1 MQPLRD
7 LQSEFMDALLG
18 GAPASA
24 AALLAPQGGSP
35 LERLGLYRHNVRTN
49 FLDSLH
55 SSFPVTWRLVGE
67 DYFRQVALE
76 FHASHPS
83 RSGDL
88 LDVGQAFPGYLATL
102 HQREYR
108 YLGEVARLEWLCQ
121 ETLLAAERA
130 PLDLEKLARVPP
142 TAYDGLRFK
151 LHPALRLYESPYPAL
166 RIWQA
171 NAASA
176 AEPELIDLRCGA
188 DCLALMRER
197 LELKFHRLS
206 RGEFCFLAAL
216 RIGAD
221 FSVAIESGGACD
233 AEFDAGAALR
243 RFVAAEA
250 IVDFH

>member
-7 LQSEFMDALLG
+7 LQLEFMDALLG
-18 GAPASA
+18 GALASA
-24 AALLAPQGGSP
+24 AALLAPGGAP
-35 LERLGLYRHNVRTN
+35 VERLGLYRNNVRTN
-49 FLDSLH
+49 FVDSLR

-67 DYFRQVALE
+67 DYSRQVALE

-88 LDVGQAFPGYLATL
+88 LHVGQAFPGYLATL
-102 HQREYR
+102 HQHEYR

-121 ETLLAAERA
+121 EALLAAERA

-142 TAYDGLRFK
+142 TAYDGLRFE
-151 LHPALRLYESPYPAL
+151 LHPALRLFESPYPAL

-171 NAASA
+171 NVASA
-176 AEPELIDLRCGA
+176 AEPELIDLDCGA

-206 RGEFCFLAAL
+206 RSEFCFLAAL
-216 RIGAD
+216 HTGASFSAAIEGAD
-221 FSVAIESGGACD
+221 ACD